1 MLGHWL
7 KLIRWPNLLM
17 VALAQV
23 LFKYV
28 FLPYFK
34 ISPTV
39 EVFDFWLLCF
49 SVLFVA
55 ACGYIIND
63 IYDIKTDF
71 INKRS
76 RPLAIKKISTAKA
89 YSVYII
95 FNVLAILFAIY
106 LSYKWQSYELTF
118 MVTSVVVLLFLYAKK
133 IKSIPI
139 LGNVLVSFL
148 VSLSFL
154 LVLYFELILNKSA
167 IISIDLKYHIIGY
180 SAFAFWTNLN
190 RELIKDVL
198 DIKGDYAQKISTL
211 PILLGKTRINY
222 LIFGSTLLLIF
233 SLIAGVKVYFQPDL
247 IFILYLTFGICL
259 PLVYVLFH
267 IYKKELKTDYRLLS
281 HLYKVVML
289 LGVLSLVL
297 FQL

>member
-1 MLGHWL
+1 M
-7 KLIRWPNLLM
+7 IAM
-17 VALAQV
+17 AQV

-34 ISPTV
+34 ILSAV

-49 SVLFVA
+49 SVLFVTA
-55 ACGYIIND
+55 SGNIIND
-63 IYDIKTDF
+63 IYDIRTDF

-76 RPLAIKKISTAKA
+76 RPLANKKISTAKA

-95 FNVLAILFAIY
+95 FNVLAICFAIY
-106 LSYKWQSYELTF
+106 LSYKWQSYEMIF
-118 MVTSVVVLLFLYAKK
+118 IVISVVVLLFLYAKK

-139 LGNVLVSFL
+139 LGNLIVSVL

-154 LVLYFELILNKSA
+154 LVLYFELILNKNA
-167 IISIDLKYHIIGY
+167 IISTDLKYYIIGY

-190 RELIKDVL
+190 REWIKDVI

-211 PILLGKTRINY
+211 PILIGKTRMNN

-233 SLIAGVKVYFQPDL
+233 SLIAVVKVYFQPNL
-247 IFILYLTFGICL
+247 IFVLYLIFGICT
-259 PLVYVLFH
+259 PLVNVLFH
-267 IYKKELKTDYRLLS
+267 IYKRKLKTNYRLLS

-289 LGVLSLVL
+289 SGVLSLIL